1 MNRIGRFT
9 DGQIFTAGE
18 KALVV
23 MVVAGVFGYWAGFRL
38 STPGDVVG
46 MPVVATVAALPVAAS
61 SSPSANADVRS
72 SPLAGRAAAARKGKV
87 AHEDPAI
94 PKF

>member
-9 DGQIFTAGE
+9 DGQILTAGE

-23 MVVAGVFGYWAGFRL
+23 MVVAGVFGYWAGFKL

-46 MPVVATVAALPVAAS
+46 MPVVATAAALPAAS

-72 SPLAGRAAAARKGKV
+72 PLTGLAGAARKGKV
-87 AHEDPAI
+87 GHEGPAI
-94 PKF
+94 AKF